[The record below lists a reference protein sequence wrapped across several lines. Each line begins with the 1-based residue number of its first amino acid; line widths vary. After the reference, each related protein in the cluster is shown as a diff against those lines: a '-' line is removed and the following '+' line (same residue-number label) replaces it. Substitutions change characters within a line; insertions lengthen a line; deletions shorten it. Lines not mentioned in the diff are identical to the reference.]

1 MFLLVITT
9 FCQFSWFV
17 KVQYAVPHIL
27 DFGEAAVVPFLLFIF
42 SVAIGVGV

>member
-1 MFLLVITT
+1 MVITT

-17 KVQYAVPHIL
+17 KVQFVVPHIL
-27 DFGEAAVVPFLLFIF
+27 DFGETAVVAFLLFIF